1 MIKPCV
7 TAAVVAASLLGAAA
21 SWAAD
26 GVALA
31 TVAVQTAGA
40 AAADRASYDGVVEA
54 VRQSTLSAQVP
65 GAIVALN
72 VKAGDRVRAGQELLR
87 IDARAANQ
95 SAAASAAQVEAARA
109 MMNVSSKDYE
119 RQKQLFQKQY
129 ISQAALDRSLAQFQ
143 AAQAQVQA
151 LQAQTDAA
159 QTQSRF
165 FVINAPYAGIVSDVP
180 ATLGDMAMPGH
191 PLVVMYDPSAMRV
204 SAAVPPNSPASA
216 GANAPIQL
224 EIPALASNPALI
236 TPTAIKLLP
245 SVDAATHSAQMQLAL
260 PDKLQGLAPGM
271 FARVWLPAKGAAAG
285 SERLYVLLS
294 AVVRRAE
301 MTGVYVVGAQGRPVL
316 RQVRLGQ
323 AQGERV
329 EVLSGLDAADK
340 VAADPQAAAKVR

>member
-1 MIKPCV
+1 
-7 TAAVVAASLLGAAA
+7 
-21 SWAAD
+21 
-26 GVALA
+26 
-31 TVAVQTAGA
+31 
-40 AAADRASYDGVVEA
+40 
-54 VRQSTLSAQVP
+54 
-65 GAIVALN
+65 
-72 VKAGDRVRAGQELLR
+72 
-87 IDARAANQ
+87 
-95 SAAASAAQVEAARA
+95 
-109 MMNVSSKDYE
+109 
-119 RQKQLFQKQY
+119 
-129 ISQAALDRSLAQFQ
+129 
-143 AAQAQVQA
+143 
-151 LQAQTDAA
+151 
-159 QTQSRF
+159 
-165 FVINAPYAGIVSDVP
+165 
-180 ATLGDMAMPGH
+180 
-191 PLVVMYDPSAMRV
+191 MYDPSAMRV
-204 SAAVPPNSPASA
+204 SAAVPPNSPASP

-236 TPTAIKLLP
+236 TPTALKLLP